1 MKIVITAQGTEM
13 SDQVDPRFGR
23 AKWFILFDTESGEH
37 FALDNEQNLNAMQGA
52 GIQAARN
59 VQETGAEAVL
69 TGTVGPKAFMT
80 LEAAGVKVCTGVSG
94 TVAEAVE
101 KFKAG
106 ELTTAKGA
114 NVEGHS
120 S

>member
-23 AKWFILFDTESGEH
+23 AKWFILFDTETSEH
-37 FALDNEQNLNAMQGA
+37 SALDNEQNLNAMQGA

-69 TGTVGPKAFMT
+69 TGNVGPKAFMT
-80 LEAAGVKVCTGVSG
+80 LQAAGLKIYTGAEG
-94 TVAEAVE
+94 TVAEAIE

-106 ELTTAKGA
+106 ELTAA
-114 NVEGHS
+114 EDASVEGHWT
-120 S
+120 